1 MKKFVIV
8 ALTLALVASLFLTSC
23 SSVLDSTTIAGSW
36 FCQLG
41 EDDGLLENEYTF
53 DIKTDGSYT
62 FTYIYKV
69 LGIQSTYS
77 GRETGSWTFDGG
89 SSTLT
94 LKPASGSIYSF
105 KIAMNTYPANQGTWS
120 DLDQKLDI
128 AGFDTYSNREFKF
141 IKD

>member
-53 DIKTDGSYT
+53 DIKTIRYLG
-62 FTYIYKV
+62 FKV
-69 LGIQSTYS
+69 LTAAE
-77 GRETGSWTFDGG
+77 R
-89 SSTLT
+89 
-94 LKPASGSIYSF
+94 PA
-105 KIAMNTYPANQGTWS
+105 
-120 DLDQKLDI
+120 
-128 AGFDTYSNREFKF
+128 AGPSMAAAQH
-141 IKD
+141 